1 MVTDIGDDARSS
13 MSAADVGTVLSIA
26 HTAGFDRVWIAG
38 GWGVD
43 ALVRCQTRIHSDLD
57 VAVDVTSLALD
68 HLLQAFRRHGYVVE
82 ADWRPSRVAVVADG
96 ARQVDLH
103 PIVFDAWATGWQ
115 ANVEGQESFQYQED
129 AFAQGLID
137 GRVVDCL
144 SVAQQLR
151 FHHGYVQRER
161 DNHDLALLEALIG
174 QAGTT

>member
-1 MVTDIGDDARSS
+1 MVTDIGDEARSS

-43 ALVRCQTRIHSDLD
+43 ALVGCQTRIHSDLD
-57 VAVDVTSLALD
+57 LAVDVTQLALD
-68 HLLQAFRRHGYVVE
+68 HLLQAFGRHGYVVE

-103 PIVFDAWATGWQ
+103 PIVFGAQGTGWQ
-115 ANVEGQESFQYQED
+115 ANVEGQAPFLYPED

-144 SVAQQLR
+144 TVAQQLR
-151 FHHGYVQRER
+151 FHHGWVQRER
-161 DNHDLALLEALIG
+161 DIHDIALLEALIG